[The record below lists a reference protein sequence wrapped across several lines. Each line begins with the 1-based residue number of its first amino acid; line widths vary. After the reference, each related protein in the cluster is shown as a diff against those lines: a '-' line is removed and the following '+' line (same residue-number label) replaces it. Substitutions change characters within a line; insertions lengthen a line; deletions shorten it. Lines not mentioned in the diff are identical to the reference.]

1 MVIKRKIQE
10 YRDKIIRDEI
20 KSKEA
25 IIGKLKGDILRVQSE
40 KGKYNSSRAY
50 ESDLKSL
57 EKEISRLQKKVD
69 SLKTKIEG
77 L

>member
-1 MVIKRKIQE
+1 MIIRRKVQE
-10 YRDKIIRDEI
+10 YREKLIRDEI

-25 IIGKLKGDILRVQSE
+25 VLGKLKGDILRVQA
-40 KGKYNSSRAY
+40 GKNKYSNQKSY
-50 ESDLKSL
+50 ESDIKYF
-57 EKEISRLQKKVD
+57 EKEINRIQKKVD